1 MEDRKSETQKFI
13 IELKREW
20 RTLWE
25 DRFDDRVRAEGIA
38 NQDYPRLHVERGLV
52 ITATRDFKS
61 PDFVE
66 ILQSHNVIPNPSVGG
81 WGKFIRDSISKKKLS
96 VKRGRSVPFEPER
109 VGEQQRRKGGRGW
122 LHLSAR

>member
-1 MEDRKSETQKFI
+1 MEQRKSENQKFI
-13 IELKREW
+13 SELKKEW
-20 RTLWE
+20 RTLWD

-61 PDFVE
+61 LDFVE
-66 ILQSHNVIPNPSVGG
+66 ILHSHNVISNPSVGG

-96 VKRGRSVPFEPER
+96 TKRGRSVPSEPER
-109 VGEQQRRKGGRGW
+109 VGEQQRKKGGRGW